1 MGTQPRIA
9 IDGPAG
15 VGKSTIGERLA
26 KRLGVPYVDT
36 GAFYRTLTRMAL
48 KLGIA
53 PEDGAALSALARR
66 LDIAIVPPLVP
77 DGRAYTVLVDGVD
90 VTPELRLPAVEA
102 AVSQVSRHP
111 AVREALIA
119 RMRALAGAR
128 GVVMVGR
135 DIGTVVLPDADVKI
149 YLTTSLE
156 ERAQRRHADLVAL
169 YGAAAPT
176 LAEVRDDISQR
187 DTKDAAQMHPASDAI
202 GINNDHLEAG
212 EVVERILELLAERW
226 KN

>member
-1 MGTQPRIA
+1 M
-9 IDGPAG
+9 
-15 VGKSTIGERLA
+15 
-26 KRLGVPYVDT
+26 
-36 GAFYRTLTRMAL
+36 
-48 KLGIA
+48 
-53 PEDGAALSALARR
+53 
-66 LDIAIVPPLVP
+66 PPLVP

-119 RMRALAGAR
+119 RMRVLAGAR

-156 ERAQRRHADLVAL
+156 ERAQRRHADLVVL

-187 DTKDAAQMHPASDAI
+187 DAKDAAQMRPAPDAI

>member
-77 DGRAYTVLVDGVD
+77 DGHAYTVLVDGVD

-187 DTKDAAQMHPASDAI
+187 DAKDAAQMHPAPDAI

>member
-1 MGTQPRIA
+1 MGIQPRIA

-66 LDIAIVPPLVP
+66 LDIVIVPPLVP

-187 DTKDAAQMHPASDAI
+187 DAKDAAQMYPAPDAI

>member
-36 GAFYRTLTRMAL
+36 GAFYRTLTRVAL

-77 DGRAYTVLVDGVD
+77 DGRAYTVRVDGVD

-119 RMRALAGAR
+119 RMRVLAGAR

-156 ERAQRRHADLVAL
+156 ERAQRRHADLVVL

-187 DTKDAAQMHPASDAI
+187 DAKDAAQMRPAPDAV